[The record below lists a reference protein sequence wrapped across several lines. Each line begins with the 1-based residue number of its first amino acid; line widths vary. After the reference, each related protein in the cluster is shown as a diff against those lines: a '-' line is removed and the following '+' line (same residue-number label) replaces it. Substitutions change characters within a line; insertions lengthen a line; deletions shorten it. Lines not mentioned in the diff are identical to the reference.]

1 MNIVYYVENPELII
15 NAEHLE
21 LNKLEDFPFDVIK
34 SLPDEKAKRGEKKHD
49 KNYVSCYTSTDSE
62 TTKIPNEE
70 LSVMWLFQVGL
81 LIEDTIYFVGIRKV
95 ATVKQFLEKL
105 AAELGYS
112 GKGKPRCMIIFDFNW
127 NYEFGF
133 LRSWFPIYDIFFK
146 DIEHPLYGTSHGGHF
161 EWRDAQALF
170 GPGGLAAATKG
181 LEYEKLKGDLDYSK
195 KRFYWTK
202 IDAAPAGHSEFDY
215 CVYDVAGLCQA
226 VKREVERNGVSLF
239 GLKRTFTGW
248 SRKDMSRILYKMRI
262 YKDSIT
268 EHDTFECFQALEE
281 AKRGGNT
288 HANKEY
294 VGDPYDFNC
303 KDVSSMYPDSMIHDK
318 FPYGPFYPI
327 RMPDKATYEG
337 YIERGEYAV
346 LARIQ
351 VYNLEL
357 KDELEP
363 VPYISKDKCRAIVGL
378 GQLNKFTRNGTTVYK
393 QSTVTG
399 EEDNGRISY
408 CCFCEMTITDEDFR
422 VMRDMYNFDYDVIN
436 MWVSK
441 YEYLP
446 KEIRDYLINLY
457 KVKTEYKDR
466 GAEFESDY
474 AKAKVR
480 LNSVYGLFCANLL
493 TDSVVYD
500 STTDDYYTQIEYKKP
515 TFEIEQD
522 YYERIKKVLLVPRIG
537 IWVCAH
543 CRRKLQRLIDTV
555 GVDFLYCDTD
565 SVFYLN
571 AAQHEDAI
579 NALNEEYKDRAIESG
594 CYATDVKGH
603 VHYCGFFEDDKD
615 GKIVTLGSKKY
626 AYEKDGKIKLTVAG
640 VPKKEGSKELEEA
653 GGLEAFKPG
662 MVFHAGKL
670 RPIYNKENSYGTR
683 HVYDCDGVEG
693 DVEVTSNVCL
703 VDVDY
708 KLGYGETYGNLID
721 AVKRGDFSL
730 LHEMLENTDRDAL
743 TAEVLKRRYHL
754 EN

>member
-1 MNIVYYVENPELII
+1 MKIVYYVEHPELII

-21 LNKLEDFPFDVIK
+21 LHDIEEFPFDVIK
-34 SLPDEKAKRGEKKHD
+34 NLPDAKAKRGDKKREKH
-49 KNYVSCYTSTDSE
+49 YVQCYAAADSE

-70 LSVMWLFQVGL
+70 LSVMWMFQWGFLV
-81 LIEDTIYFVGIRKV
+81 EDEIYFVCMRTVAKV
-95 ATVKQFLEKL
+95 KEFLEKV
-105 AAELGYS
+105 AANLGYN
-112 GKGKPRCMIIFDFNW
+112 GKGKPRCMICFIFNM
-127 NYEFGF
+127 NYDITYM
-133 LRSWFPIYDIFFK
+133 RSWFPVYDMFFK

-181 LEYEKLKGDLDYSK
+181 LEYEKLKGDLDYTK
-195 KRFYWTK
+195 KRFSWTK
-202 IDAAPAGHSEFDY
+202 VDAAPAGHSEFDY
-215 CVYDVAGLCQA
+215 CVYDIAGLVCA
-226 VKREVERNGVSLF
+226 VKREVDRNGVSLY

-248 SRKDMSRILYKMRI
+248 VRKDLNRILYPLRI

-268 EHDTFECFQALEE
+268 EHDNYETFKALQE

-422 VMRDMYNFDYDVIN
+422 VMRDMYNFDYDVVN

-480 LNSVYGLFCANLL
+480 LNSAYGLFCANLL

-500 STTDDYYTQIEYKKP
+500 NDIGDYVTEIEWKKPDYYIEN
-515 TFEIEQD
+515 D
-522 YYERIKKVLLVPRIG
+522 YYECIKKVLLVPRIG
-537 IWVCAH
+537 VWVCAH

-579 NALNEEYKDRAIESG
+579 NALNEEYKGRAIESG

>member
-1 MNIVYYVENPELII
+1 MKINYYVEHPELII

-21 LNKLEDFPFDVIK
+21 LHDIEEFPFDVIK
-34 SLPDEKAKRGEKKHD
+34 NLPDAKAKRGDKKRD
-49 KNYVSCYTSTDSE
+49 KHYVQCYSSADSE

-70 LSVMWLFQVGL
+70 LSVMWMFQFGF
-81 LIEDTIYFVGIRKV
+81 LIEDEIYFIGCRNV
-95 ATVKQFLEKL
+95 AMVKQFLEKV

-112 GKGKPRCMIIFDFNW
+112 GKGHPRCMIVFSFNW
-127 NYEFGF
+127 NYEFGYM
-133 LRSWFPIYDIFFK
+133 RSWFPIYDIFFK

-181 LEYEKLKGDLDYSK
+181 VEYAKLSGDLDYSK
-195 KRFYWTK
+195 KRFSWTK
-202 IDAAPAGHSEFDY
+202 VDASPAGHSDFDY

-226 VKREVERNGVSLF
+226 VKREVERNEVSLY

-248 SRKDMSRILYKMRI
+248 VRKDLNKILYPMRI

-268 EHDTFECFQALEE
+268 EHDNYETFKALEE

-294 VGDPYDFNC
+294 VADPYNFNC

-327 RMPDKATYEG
+327 RMPDKPTFEG

-346 LARIQ
+346 LARLQ

-357 KDELEP
+357 KDEFEP

-408 CCFCEMTITDEDFR
+408 CCFCEMTVTDEDFR
-422 VMRDMYNFDYDVIN
+422 VMRDMYNFDYDVVN

-466 GAEFESDY
+466 GPEFESDY

-480 LNSVYGLFCANLL
+480 LNSAYGLFCANLL

-500 STTDDYYTQIEYKKP
+500 NDLDDYVTEIEWKKP
-515 TFEIEQD
+515 DFNIEQD

-543 CRRKLQRLIDTV
+543 CRRKLQRLINTV

-565 SVFYLN
+565 SVFYTN
-571 AAQHEDAI
+571 PEKHEDAI
-579 NALNEEYKDRAIESG
+579 NALNEEYKARAVESG
-594 CYATDVKGH
+594 CYATDVKGN

-615 GKIVTLGSKKY
+615 GTIVTLGSKKY
-626 AYEKDGKIKLTVAG
+626 AYEKNGKIKLTVAG

-670 RPIYNKENSYGTR
+670 RPIYNHENSYGTR

-730 LHEMLENTDRDAL
+730 LHEMLENTEKDAL
-743 TAEVLKRRYHL
+743 VAEVLKRRYHL